1 MLFFDYKNVFISKG
15 RINMSKVT
23 IKDVA
28 REAGVSIS
36 TVSNALNDV
45 DVLTSETKKHVL
57 DVAKRLNYVPNL
69 NGKLLKSGKT
79 KMLGFFTTS
88 VSGPYF
94 YILVDTMSRECEK
107 LGYGLNVFVTKD
119 KKIIMSN
126 ILGARVDGVIIF
138 EEERISEKEITTM
151 EKNKIKAVFL
161 DRMFQNETMGSIVFD
176 SFEAGYEATKFL
188 INLGHRNI
196 AYISGVDS
204 MFDSVQRKKGY
215 LAALQ
220 DYQCPIDEDY
230 IIQGYFE
237 EEGSYN
243 AVKGFLKVHSDKV
256 PDAFL
261 AGNDLSAIG
270 CIRGLK
276 SEGYDVPEDITVM
289 GFDDI
294 DIAQYFNPPLTT
306 VRNPIKK
313 QAILVIDHLIQLIQG
328 KEQGKI
334 ESLPGEIV
342 VRKSSHI
349 KY

>member
-1 MLFFDYKNVFISKG
+1 M
-15 RINMSKVT
+15 RKVT

-28 REAGVSIS
+28 KEAGVSIS

-45 DVLTSETKKHVL
+45 DVLNPATKQHVL
-57 DVAKRLNYVPNL
+57 AVAKRLNYVPNL

-107 LGYGLNVFVTKD
+107 RGYGLNVFVTKD
-119 KKIIMSN
+119 KKTIMSN
-126 ILGARVDGVIIF
+126 ILGGRVDGVIIF
-138 EEERISEKEITTM
+138 EEERISEKELAAM
-151 EKNKIKAVFL
+151 EKNNIKAVFL
-161 DRMFQNETMGSIVFD
+161 DRMYKDKNMGSIIFD
-176 SFEAGYEATKFL
+176 SFVAGYEATKYL
-188 INLGHRNI
+188 INLGHKRI

-204 MFDSVQRKKGY
+204 MFDSVQRKRGY

-220 DYQCPIDEDY
+220 EFNYPIDEDY
-230 IIQGYFE
+230 ILQGYFE

-243 AVKGFLKVHSDKV
+243 AVKYFLHMHEDKL
-256 PDAFL
+256 PSAFL

-270 CIRGLK
+270 CIRALK
-276 SEGYDVPEDITVM
+276 SEGYDVPREFSVL

-294 DIAQYFNPPLTT
+294 DIAPYFSPPLTT

-313 QAILVIDHLIQLIQG
+313 QGVMVIEHLINLIQQ
-328 KEQGKI
+328 KEQGRI
-334 ESLPGEIV
+334 EKLPGEMIV
-342 VRKSSHI
+342 RGSTQI
-349 KY
+349 KC

>member
-1 MLFFDYKNVFISKG
+1 M
-15 RINMSKVT
+15 RKVT

-28 REAGVSIS
+28 KEAGVSIS

-45 DVLTSETKKHVL
+45 DVLNPVTKQHVL
-57 DVAKRLNYVPNL
+57 EVAKRLNYVPNL

-107 LGYGLNVFVTKD
+107 RGYGLNVFVTKD
-119 KKIIMSN
+119 KKTIMSN
-126 ILGARVDGVIIF
+126 ILGGRVDGVIIF
-138 EEERISEKEITTM
+138 EEERIAEKELAAM
-151 EKNKIKAVFL
+151 EKNNIKAVFL
-161 DRMFQNETMGSIVFD
+161 DRIYENKTMGSIIFD
-176 SFEAGYEATKFL
+176 SYVAGYEATKYL
-188 INLGHRNI
+188 INLGHKQI

-204 MFDSVQRKKGY
+204 MFDSVQRKNGY

-220 DYQCPIDEDY
+220 EFNYPIDEDY
-230 IIQGYFE
+230 ILQGYFE

-243 AVKGFLKVHSDKV
+243 AVKYFMNKHSDKL
-256 PDAFL
+256 PTAFL

-270 CIRGLK
+270 CIRAIK
-276 SEGYDVPEDITVM
+276 AEGYDVPKDFSVL

-294 DIAQYFNPPLTT
+294 DIAPYFNPPLTT

-313 QAILVIDHLIQLIQG
+313 QGIMVIEHLIHMIQQ

-334 ESLPGEIV
+334 EKLPGEMIV
-342 VRKSSHI
+342 RNSTQI
-349 KY
+349 NIN